1 MERNQSIDCFKFA
14 AAVLIVAIHT
24 GLFSDVDQRLNFFV
38 VNYLCRMAIPFF
50 AVVTG
55 YFLTK
60 KLEFDNKLERNS
72 TNVGFYWKYTKKT
85 AILYVTW
92 SIIYLIVSIPLW
104 IKTGWMS
111 PMAFVDFAIG
121 TLTKGSHYHLWYLL
135 YLIYSLPLFWIV
147 LRTIRQK
154 YLLPIAFLLWMAEI
168 VLYAYRFFLPPAA
181 ERLLCVFD
189 KNSTIGVILPLLIL
203 GSVIARG
210 KSRSK
215 KFMVVGFIVSA
226 IALLAEAIFLK
237 ECGVNAYSYLFF
249 TFPTAYFAF
258 NVILSIDIRLKI
270 NSKYTAMMSTIVYCV
285 HPIFVEAFAD
295 AVDSSVIRF
304 LITLA
309 LSIAVAVLYVSVKNK
324 IKRRT

>member
-1 MERNQSIDCFKFA
+1 
-14 AAVLIVAIHT
+14 
-24 GLFSDVDQRLNFFV
+24 
-38 VNYLCRMAIPFF
+38 MAIPFF

-60 KLEFDNKLERNS
+60 KLEFGNKLERNS

-111 PMAFVDFAIG
+111 PMAFVDYAIG
-121 TLTKGSHYHLWYLL
+121 ALTKGSHYHLWYLL

-147 LRTIRQK
+147 LRAIRQK
-154 YLLPIAFLLWMAEI
+154 YLLLTASVLWVVET
-168 VLYAYRFFLPPAA
+168 VLYVYRSFLPPAA
-181 ERLLCVFD
+181 DRFLSLFNEI
-189 KNSTIGVILPLLIL
+189 STIGVILPLLIL
-203 GSVIARG
+203 GAVIARG

-215 KFMVVGFIVSA
+215 KFMIIGLIASA
-226 IALLAEAIFLK
+226 SALLAEVLILK
-237 ECGVNAYSYLFF
+237 NCGVTSFSYLIF

-270 NSKYTAMMSTIVYCV
+270 NSKYPAMMSTIVYCV

-309 LSIAVAVLYVSVKNK
+309 LSIAVAVVYVSVKNI